1 MEAKTAAARLSR
13 FKQPGGFKQQLE
25 HFEACEGLQPN
36 SSGGTDD
43 AALLKAVERRW
54 PKLAGILGLQA
65 MFTDFLRALGLI

>member
-1 MEAKTAAARLSR
+1 MEAKIAAGRLSP
-13 FKQPGGFKQQLE
+13 FKRPGGFKQPLE

-36 SSGGTDD
+36 FSGGTGD

-54 PKLAGILGLQA
+54 PKLAGILA